1 MFRTSS
7 LTRRIV
13 FVALPRRFISRVPG
27 KDKTFC
33 PKPTAPNASVDY
45 DSLDALPRG
54 GGTHQQV
61 SLAKTFSILTPELPM
76 MGFALVGITVS
87 SLATMAF
94 PDAIGHIIDLLSQ
107 PRTDQTMLQ
116 MQMISVKMI
125 GIFSVGAFATFLHT
139 SLLDVTGQKIGA
151 QMRSRLFKK
160 VMSQDVAFHRQN
172 RAGELANRL
181 STDVHEVAEHL
192 VENVAS
198 FLEGS
203 VKAMTAVG
211 SMLLISPLLT
221 SYSSLVVPAIILG
234 AIFYGKFIKRLS
246 SRHLDALATST
257 HVAAEK
263 FGGFSAVV
271 LFGQVNNEVKRYNSV
286 INRSYYLARWVAVW
300 QGSFLG
306 SSYFVG
312 SATLLGVLWMGGSM
326 VFEGLLTPGQLASFC
341 MYAVALAESVHGV
354 TNSTSGFL
362 RAQGSGTRLF
372 ALLEKPEPIITT
384 GGKILAPGYKGEIIF
399 ENVSFAYPD
408 QPKTPVLRNFCLKVQ
423 EGELLAVTGRSG
435 CGKSSI
441 LLLLQRLYDPTEG
454 RITLDGVDI
463 KDLDVGW
470 WRSQI
475 GSVEQEPTLFV
486 ATIAEN
492 IAYGRSDATQAEIE
506 EAARE
511 ANVHDAILSLPNG
524 YNTLVG
530 ERGASLS
537 GGQKQ
542 RIAIA
547 RALIVKPRILA
558 LDEATSAL
566 DTSSEYLVLQNLSNL
581 MRSKN
586 VTTIVVSHHLS
597 TLAAADRVAALDEGL
612 LMEEGPFGELTS
624 RTGMLQQLVRTGS
637 VHPPH
642 SNCPPDR
649 RD

>member
-1 MFRTSS
+1 M
-7 LTRRIV
+7 V
-13 FVALPRRFISRVPG
+13 
-27 KDKTFC
+27 
-33 PKPTAPNASVDY
+33 Y
-45 DSLDALPRG
+45 D
-54 GGTHQQV
+54 
-61 SLAKTFSILTPELPM
+61 
-76 MGFALVGITVS
+76 
-87 SLATMAF
+87 
-94 PDAIGHIIDLLSQ
+94 
-107 PRTDQTMLQ
+107 
-116 MQMISVKMI
+116 
-125 GIFSVGAFATFLHT
+125 
-139 SLLDVTGQKIGA
+139 
-151 QMRSRLFKK
+151 
-160 VMSQDVAFHRQN
+160 
-172 RAGELANRL
+172 
-181 STDVHEVAEHL
+181 
-192 VENVAS
+192 
-198 FLEGS
+198 
-203 VKAMTAVG
+203 
-211 SMLLISPLLT
+211 
-221 SYSSLVVPAIILG
+221 
-234 AIFYGKFIKRLS
+234 
-246 SRHLDALATST
+246 
-257 HVAAEK
+257 
-263 FGGFSAVV
+263 
-271 LFGQVNNEVKRYNSV
+271 
-286 INRSYYLARWVAVW
+286 
-300 QGSFLG
+300 
-306 SSYFVG
+306 
-312 SATLLGVLWMGGSM
+312 
-326 VFEGLLTPGQLASFC
+326 GLLTAGQLASFC
-341 MYAVALAESVHGV
+341 MYSVALAESVHGV

-372 ALLEKPEPIITT
+372 ALLEKPEPTITT
-384 GGKILAPGYKGEIIF
+384 GGIILEPGYKGEIIF

-408 QPKTPVLRNFCLKVQ
+408 SPKTPVLRNFCMKVQ

-454 RITLDGVDI
+454 RITLDGIDI
-463 KDLDVGW
+463 RDLDVNW

-492 IAYGRSDATQAEIE
+492 IAYGRTDVTQAEIE

-511 ANVHDAILSLPNG
+511 ANVHDAILNLPHG

-581 MRSKN
+581 MRSKK
-586 VTTIVVSHHLS
+586 VTTLVVSHHLS
-597 TLAAADRVAALDEGL
+597 TLAAADRVAVLDEGL

-624 RTGMLQQLVRTGS
+624 RTGMMQQLVRAGS

>member
-1 MFRTSS
+1 
-7 LTRRIV
+7 
-13 FVALPRRFISRVPG
+13 
-27 KDKTFC
+27 
-33 PKPTAPNASVDY
+33 
-45 DSLDALPRG
+45 
-54 GGTHQQV
+54 
-61 SLAKTFSILTPELPM
+61 
-76 MGFALVGITVS
+76 
-87 SLATMAF
+87 
-94 PDAIGHIIDLLSQ
+94 
-107 PRTDQTMLQ
+107 
-116 MQMISVKMI
+116 
-125 GIFSVGAFATFLHT
+125 
-139 SLLDVTGQKIGA
+139 
-151 QMRSRLFKK
+151 
-160 VMSQDVAFHRQN
+160 
-172 RAGELANRL
+172 
-181 STDVHEVAEHL
+181 
-192 VENVAS
+192 
-198 FLEGS
+198 
-203 VKAMTAVG
+203 
-211 SMLLISPLLT
+211 
-221 SYSSLVVPAIILG
+221 
-234 AIFYGKFIKRLS
+234 
-246 SRHLDALATST
+246 LDALATST

-263 FGGFSAVV
+263 FGGFSAVI
-271 LFGQVNNEVKRYNSV
+271 LFGQVNREVKRYNSV
-286 INRSYYLARWVAVW
+286 IHRSYHLARWVAVW
-300 QGSFLG
+300 QGAFLG

-312 SATLLGVLWMGGSM
+312 SATLLGVLWMGGRL
-326 VFEGLLTPGQLASFC
+326 VFDGLLTAGQLASFC

-372 ALLEKPEPIITT
+372 ALLEKPEPAIST
-384 GGKILAPGYKGEIIF
+384 GGKKLSPGYKGEIVF

-408 QPKTPVLRNFCLKVQ
+408 APKTPVLRNLCLKVQ

-463 KDLDVGW
+463 KELDVSW

-492 IAYGRSDATQAEIE
+492 IAYGRPDATQAEIE

-511 ANVHDAILSLPNG
+511 ANVHDAILAQPRG
-524 YNTLVG
+524 YGTLVG

-547 RALIVKPRILA
+547 RALLVKPRILA

-581 MRSKN
+581 MRSKK
-586 VTTIVVSHHLS
+586 VTTLVVSHHLS
-597 TLAAADRVAALDEGL
+597 TLAAADRVAVLDEGL
-612 LMEEGPFGELTS
+612 LMEDGPFGELTS
-624 RTGMLQQLVRTGS
+624 RTGMMQQLVRAGS

-642 SNCPPDR
+642 GNCPPDR

>member
-7 LTRRIV
+7 SLTRTCVVRIQAQRWYNSNRKWKGAPE
-13 FVALPRRFISRVPG
+13 FDPLLEALPRN
-27 KDKTFC
+27 
-33 PKPTAPNASVDY
+33 AP
-45 DSLDALPRG
+45 
-54 GGTHQQV
+54 THQQA
-61 SLAKTFSILTPELPM
+61 SLGKTLSILKPELPM
-76 MGFALVGITVS
+76 MGLALAGITVS

-94 PDAIGHIIDLLSQ
+94 PEAIGQIIDLLSQ
-107 PRTDQTMLQ
+107 PHTDQTMIQ
-116 MQMISVKMI
+116 MKLISMKMI
-125 GIFSVGAFATFLHT
+125 GIFSVGAVATFAHT
-139 SLLDVTGQKIGA
+139 ALLEATGQKIGA
-151 QMRSRLFKK
+151 QMRAKLFRK

-192 VENVAS
+192 VENIAS

-203 VKAMTAVG
+203 VKAITAFG
-211 SMLLISPLLT
+211 GMLLISPLLT
-221 SYSSLVVPAIILG
+221 SYSSFVVPAVMLG
-234 AIFYGKFIKRLS
+234 GIFYGKFIKRLS

-271 LFGQVNNEVKRYNSV
+271 LFGQVEREVQRYGDV
-286 INRSYYLARWVAVW
+286 IHRSYHLARWVAVW
-300 QGSFLG
+300 QGAFLG

-312 SATLLGVLWMGGSM
+312 SATFVGVLWIGGNM
-326 VFEGLLTPGQLASFC
+326 VFNGVMTPGQLASFC

-354 TNSTSGFL
+354 TNSISGLL
-362 RAQGSGTRLF
+362 RAQGSGSRLF
-372 ALLEKPEPIITT
+372 ALLEQPDPVVST
-384 GGKILAPGYKGEIIF
+384 GGKRLDPGYKGEIVF

-408 QPKTPVLRNFCLKVQ
+408 APKTPVLRNLCLKVQ
-423 EGELLAVTGRSG
+423 ASELVAVTGRSG

-454 RITLDGVDI
+454 RITVDGVDI
-463 KDLDVGW
+463 KELDASW

-486 ATIAEN
+486 ASIAEN
-492 IAYGRSDATQAEIE
+492 IAYGKPDATQAEIE
-506 EAARE
+506 DAARA
-511 ANVHDAILSLPNG
+511 ANVHDAILALPRG
-524 YNTLVG
+524 YSTLVG

-547 RALIVKPRILA
+547 RALLVKPRILA

-566 DTSSEYLVLQNLSNL
+566 DTSSEYVVLRNLSDL
-581 MRSKN
+581 MRSRK
-586 VTTIVVSHHLS
+586 VATLVVSHHLS
-597 TLAAADRVAALDEGL
+597 TLAAADRVAVLDEGL
-612 LMEEGPFGELTS
+612 LMEDGPFSELTS
-624 RTGMLQQLVRTGS
+624 RTGMMQQLVRAGS

-642 SNCPPDR
+642 SNCPPER